1 MHHSELQEERRG
13 LNYINLITQ
22 DSLVGMKVS
31 TISLIAYEDIRIITI
46 LHLVDSW
53 MKLHLSD
60 VYNLSTDTLLMRL
73 DMKLKIWDDKKR
85 RNYDRK

>member
-1 MHHSELQEERRG
+1 MHHSESQDERRG

-31 TISLIAYEDIRIITI
+31 TISLIAYEDIRITI
-46 LHLVDSW
+46 LNLVNLW

-60 VYNLSTDTLLMRL
+60 VYNSLTDT
-73 DMKLKIWDDKKR
+73 
-85 RNYDRK
+85 

>member
-1 MHHSELQEERRG
+1 MHHSESQDERRG

-31 TISLIAYEDIRIITI
+31 TISLIAYEDIRITI
-46 LHLVDSW
+46 IQ
-53 MKLHLSD
+53 LHLSD
-60 VYNLSTDTLLMRL
+60 VYISLTDTLLTRL

>member
-1 MHHSELQEERRG
+1 MHHSESQDERRG

-31 TISLIAYEDIRIITI
+31 TISLIAYEDIQITI
-46 LHLVDSW
+46 LNLVTLW

-60 VYNLSTDTLLMRL
+60 VYNSSSDTLVVRL
-73 DMKLKIWDDKKR
+73 DIKLKIWDDNKR